1 MYKLKTKYKGL
12 VLTMTGR
19 QVILDNVKSEH
30 VELMK
35 LEKYFTKTKKE
46 KKDKTTFID

>member
-19 QVILDNVKSEH
+19 QVILDNVKSAD
-30 VELMK
+30 VEIMGLV
-35 LEKYFTKTKKE
+35 KYFTKDKKE
-46 KKDKTTFID
+46 KKSKSVFID